1 MPQQNNSNRY
11 HMLNTYYMSDL
22 YLLPSIEV
30 DTHYNYFLF
39 SSGGNQVSARW
50 SDLPKATLSARSQ
63 AGTQTH
69 LSLCRPVRFLSPRCS
84 SARLRCPGQQTE
96 GLPESNDLVRIFWVP
111 DRHRFSVSCRSLTKL
126 QTGNPCIHLWSA
138 PWLTSQGFGSI
149 HWTTIYWVLPTEN
162 QVKMRRSKR

>member
-50 SDLPKATLSARSQ
+50 SDLPKATQQDISKARGQNLGLEYSF
-63 AGTQTH
+63 
-69 LSLCRPVRFLSPRCS
+69 RF
-84 SARLRCPGQQTE
+84 
-96 GLPESNDLVRIFWVP
+96 
-111 DRHRFSVSCRSLTKL
+111 
-126 QTGNPCIHLWSA
+126 
-138 PWLTSQGFGSI
+138 
-149 HWTTIYWVLPTEN
+149 
-162 QVKMRRSKR
+162 